1 MPTSRFARYL
11 EPAALV
17 SLSLIAWWFLF
28 QSDPATNTA
37 ANSGPLMQY
46 MMRPLEVGQNIV
58 TSFIMWVV
66 MMIAMMTP
74 ALMIIVVVFQRL
86 DRGDGYANVCVFSS
100 G

>member
-1 MPTSRFARYL
+1 
-11 EPAALV
+11 
-17 SLSLIAWWFLF
+17 
-28 QSDPATNTA
+28 
-37 ANSGPLMQY
+37 MQY
-46 MMRPLEVGQNIV
+46 MMRPLEVGQYIV
-58 TSFIMWVV
+58 TSLIMWVV